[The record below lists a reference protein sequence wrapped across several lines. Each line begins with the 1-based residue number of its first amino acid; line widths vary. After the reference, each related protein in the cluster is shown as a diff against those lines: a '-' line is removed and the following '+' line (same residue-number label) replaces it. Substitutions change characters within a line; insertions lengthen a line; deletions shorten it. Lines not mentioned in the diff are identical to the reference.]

1 MGLIS
6 SKSVCFLRPSE
17 RTEAPYLRNLGSN
30 AYRFEETRDDE
41 QVADHAFES
50 ERTQFFASEQ
60 NYRDTLGSVPS
71 GHFQSRVM
79 EQWEEKND
87 DTADDW
93 GTVGNLDWIAS
104 QLDLLSPATR
114 FRMDPKYCTDFPYEP
129 LEDGRESNQDVATD
143 APSAAA
149 AAPLKAAQNNDALD
163 VLLHLSAST
172 TSSEVHPAPLPPASS
187 LSPTRTTPAGTEQLE
202 EWLDDVLDM

>member
-1 MGLIS
+1 MGRSQVKYRSTRGRGIN
-6 SKSVCFLRPSE
+6 RNGAGDRTGPSE

-93 GTVGNLDWIAS
+93 GTVGVLAS
-104 QLDLLSPATR
+104 GGCHCSD
-114 FRMDPKYCTDFPYEP
+114 
-129 LEDGRESNQDVATD
+129 
-143 APSAAA
+143 
-149 AAPLKAAQNNDALD
+149 
-163 VLLHLSAST
+163 
-172 TSSEVHPAPLPPASS
+172 SS
-187 LSPTRTTPAGTEQLE
+187 L
-202 EWLDDVLDM
+202 